1 MLRADIQ
8 VVPTELLALM
18 KSEHRHELQ
27 TNELGRVADQVGAFF
42 QTNGNKVMM
51 WVCAGSLVLAAG
63 IYWYRSTNVTE
74 SSAWAL
80 YSSARNADDYSDVWK
95 NYKSSNAAPWARL
108 READSRLSNGIQLAF
123 TNLETAQTELK
134 RAKEAFQSLVDQRSG
149 PVAIR
154 ERALFGLARA
164 QETLSDGNE
173 TDAIK
178 SYEQF
183 IKEFPDSIFRTEA
196 EKRIAVLN
204 SGSGQEFY
212 SWFAKFE
219 RPKAKDPRPSDKGLL
234 NEDDAFLKDLHS
246 APNFKIPEKPAGK
259 AVDAEAEDKSL
270 PDAEKP
276 ATDDKKPAGEKT
288 DGPKLDLPG
297 AEKATEKPE

>member
-1 MLRADIQ
+1 
-8 VVPTELLALM
+8 M

-27 TNELGRVADQVGAFF
+27 TNELGRFADQVGSFF

-63 IYWYRSTNVTE
+63 IYWYRSSNVTE
-74 SSAWAL
+74 SSAWAM
-80 YSSARNADDYSDVWK
+80 YSSARNADEYEDIWK

-123 TNLETAQTELK
+123 SSLETAQTELK
-134 RAKEAFQSLVDQRSG
+134 KAKEAYQSVIDQRG
-149 PVAIR
+149 VPAAIR

-164 QETLSDGNE
+164 QESLSDGNE
-173 TDAIK
+173 SDAIK
-178 SYEQF
+178 TYEQF
-183 IKEFPDSIFRTEA
+183 VKEFPESIFRVEA

-212 SWFAKFE
+212 SWFAKFP
-219 RPKAKDPRPSDKGLL
+219 RPKAKDPRPSDKGLMG
-234 NEDDAFLKDLHS
+234 EDDEFLKSLHS
-246 APNFKIPEKPAGK
+246 APNFQIPEKPSTKSG
-259 AVDAEAEDKSL
+259 DAEAEDKTLPDGEKPATGAKKPAGDKSEGPKLEL

-276 ATDDKKPAGEKT
+276 KT
-288 DGPKLDLPG
+288 DAPS
-297 AEKATEKPE
+297 EKPTKPVE